1 MLTAREIA
9 IYALG
14 KTEGVNSLAETL
26 GKGMDDEKYIESWN
40 KTLKLLG
47 IEMPLEELETIY
59 NEFAK
64 KMDEIVNDSEINEI
78 NKKQEKFEQL
88 NIENLAMKA
97 IILAGGRGKRLKPV
111 TDYVPKPLVPINNI
125 PIIEWQ
131 IKYLKK
137 FDVKEVIICT
147 GYKADMIE
155 SYLNMKELGIKIKF
169 SIEKSPLG
177 TGGAI
182 KKAGKM
188 INEKSFFVI
197 NGDTITN
204 IDLHKLASK
213 INTVAA
219 IELRTKYGILETESE
234 KIVNF
239 KEKKEIT
246 DTWMN
251 AGIYHLQ
258 KEILKKLPVKGDIE
272 KTVFPDYAKKG
283 LLNTIKFKNVE
294 WFSVDSFKDMEE
306 CSTRVEKIIK

>member
-1 MLTAREIA
+1 
-9 IYALG
+9 
-14 KTEGVNSLAETL
+14 
-26 GKGMDDEKYIESWN
+26 
-40 KTLKLLG
+40 
-47 IEMPLEELETIY
+47 
-59 NEFAK
+59 
-64 KMDEIVNDSEINEI
+64 
-78 NKKQEKFEQL
+78 
-88 NIENLAMKA
+88 MKA

-111 TDYVPKPLVPINNI
+111 TDYVPKPLVPIKNI

-137 FDVKEVIICT
+137 FGIKEVIICT

-155 SYLNMKELGIKIKF
+155 SYLNMKKLGIKIKF

-188 INEKSFFVI
+188 IDEKSFFVI

-204 IDLHKLASK
+204 IDLRKLASK
-213 INTVAA
+213 KNSIAA
-219 IELRTKYGILETESE
+219 IELRTKYGILEVESD
-234 KIVNF
+234 KIINF
-239 KEKKEIT
+239 KEKKEIP

-283 LLNTIKFKNVE
+283 LLDTIKFKNVE

-306 CSTRVEKIIK
+306 CSVKVEKIIK